1 MASSLFPSV
10 EDKSRFVS
18 VLKDHGVRYIEVS
31 FAGSG
36 DSGSIEDVSFSN
48 GTQSETAAF
57 TATLKKLPF
66 KGWGEKSKWDEASGK
81 WVRSFAYE
89 DMTLGQFV
97 ETLAYDALERT
108 GLDWYNNDGG
118 QGTFRIDLDAGNEP
132 VISLDVGINYTE
144 TNDYSFAFD
153 GGEEEE

>member
-1 MASSLFPSV
+1 MAASLFPSV

-48 GTQSETAAF
+48 GTQSETAAL
-57 TATLKKLPF
+57 TTTLKKLPF

-153 GGEEEE
+153 GGEEE

>member
-1 MASSLFPSV
+1 MAVSLFPSV

-36 DSGSIEDVSFSN
+36 DSGSIEDVAFFK
-48 GTQSETAAF
+48 GTQSETAEL
-57 TATLKKLPF
+57 TRTLKKLPF
-66 KGWGEKSKWDEASGK
+66 KGWGEKSKWDEANGK

-89 DMTLGQFV
+89 DMTLGQLV
-97 ETLAYDALERT
+97 EALAYDALERT

-132 VISLDVGINYTE
+132 VVSLDVGINYTE

-153 GGEEEE
+153 GGEEQ